1 MKIVVVVESG
11 VVQEVLSN
19 EESEV
24 VVLDLDVEG
33 AEEVKKIQG
42 NEVYVYKGLRNTHV
56 DPERVEKIYQEIN
69 E

>member
-33 AEEVKKIQG
+33 AEEVKK
-42 NEVYVYKGLRNTHV
+42 NPR
-56 DPERVEKIYQEIN
+56 
-69 E
+69 